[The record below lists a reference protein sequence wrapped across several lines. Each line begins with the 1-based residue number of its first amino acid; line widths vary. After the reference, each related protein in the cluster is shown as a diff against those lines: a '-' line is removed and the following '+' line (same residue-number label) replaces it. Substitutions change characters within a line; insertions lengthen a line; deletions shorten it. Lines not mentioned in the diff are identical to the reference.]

1 MQKIPHSNRPID
13 KNVFKKIIMHSSSK
27 NCIFNSG
34 LSIKD
39 FNKDLSDDEG
49 DPNDF
54 NVDGLYTPLPEI
66 NL

>member
-1 MQKIPHSNRPID
+1 
-13 KNVFKKIIMHSSSK
+13 MHSSSK
-27 NCIFNSG
+27 NCIFNGG

-39 FNKDLSDDEG
+39 FNKDQSEDEA

-54 NVDGLYTPLPEI
+54 DLDGFYTPLPEI